1 VQLTTLASKT
11 FFVATMSA
19 SFTPHSESGRSAPQ
33 SQQSLTFKA
42 PAGSTASFDLRKT
55 LGTSL
60 PSAGVAA
67 VPAATVVATAAA
79 PAPMFSP
86 SAAAAVPK
94 TDFLNAFGSIGLSA
108 VLDCLP
114 PAVAA
119 QQQQQQQQP
128 VVSSARA
135 LLEAKRARREAEAAA
150 EAALPPR
157 SSIAAAG
164 SSSSGSAKQSGA
176 MSYQAALGQKDL
188 EALQQDEH
196 HLKGM
201 SKTKANASSK
211 QKRRGRDGCKKG
223 EQYEERKAGKVSKKE
238 TRTNRMAVLKHM
250 Y

>member
-1 VQLTTLASKT
+1 
-11 FFVATMSA
+11 MSV
-19 SFTPHSESGRSAPQ
+19 SFTPHSESGRNAPQ

-55 LGTSL
+55 LGTNL
-60 PSAGVAA
+60 PSAGVTA

-79 PAPMFSP
+79 ALAAAAAPAAMFSP
-86 SAAAAVPK
+86 SAAAAAPK

-108 VLDCLP
+108 ALDCLP
-114 PAVAA
+114 AAIPA

-164 SSSSGSAKQSGA
+164 SSSSAKQSGA

-188 EALQQDEH
+188 DALQQDEH